1 MTVVDTGLAGEY
13 AAIYA
18 YGAVAVHLSG
28 APRDLAE
35 ALEAEHRE
43 RRDALLDFYD
53 EHGLEAVHAEAAY
66 DIEPI
71 GDAATA
77 QALLLDVEERLT
89 TTWRAGVASE
99 DPAERE
105 TDEHVEPGLRRRHRV
120 HRVRRRSERLEQP
133 AEQHRLPDELGL
145 RLGGE
150 GLHPRRR
157 EVRERADDIE
167 EVPQPGHVP
176 L

>member
-71 GDAATA
+71 GDAETA

-89 TTWRAGVASE
+89 TTWRAGVASK

-105 TDEHVEPGLRRRHRV
+105 LCLNMLTASATALARWRVTLGEPTSDPWPGRP
-120 HRVRRRSERLEQP
+120 SE
-133 AEQHRLPDELGL
+133 
-145 RLGGE
+145 
-150 GLHPRRR
+150 
-157 EVRERADDIE
+157 
-167 EVPQPGHVP
+167 
-176 L
+176 